1 MKANDMALVW
11 RRGRRSGAWAGLMLE
26 LRFGIWG
33 LERVA
38 CLVEVALGALFGV
51 GVFGHE
57 MERADGND
65 GLGEEGV

>member
-1 MKANDMALVW
+1 MKAKDMALVW
-11 RRGRRSGAWAGLMLE
+11 RGGKSSGVGAGLMLE
-26 LRFGIWG
+26 LRFWIWG

-57 MERADGND
+57 MERADGDD
-65 GLGEEGV
+65 GLGEAGV